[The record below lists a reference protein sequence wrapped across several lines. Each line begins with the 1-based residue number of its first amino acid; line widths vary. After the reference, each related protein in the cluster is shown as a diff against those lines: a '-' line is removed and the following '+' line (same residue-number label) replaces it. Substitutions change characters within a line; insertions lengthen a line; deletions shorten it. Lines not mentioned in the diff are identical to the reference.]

1 LIFLIIIGSKNKFD
15 TTTTRLV
22 EFLKQKC
29 EEQKKKKI
37 IRIQQQQQR
46 RNNKQSLRNNAPNM
60 NKNDYNISLRYV
72 SDGGN
77 DQSRSVFVKN

>member
-1 LIFLIIIGSKNKFD
+1 LNFLNKNAKNK
-15 TTTTRLV
+15 
-22 EFLKQKC
+22 
-29 EEQKKKKI
+29 KKKKI

-72 SDGGN
+72 SDGGS